1 MQSGEVCVR
10 VLYNFDYTTKDGRL
24 VSIRQSEKLLLL
36 KRTNKDW
43 WQVRRDADTKPFY
56 VPAAYVRQIP
66 PAFIPVPK
74 HEYTNM
80 PAGPACCHEE
90 RRQLTSVLRN
100 ELITGNYNLRADKQL
115 FNQHVCPAADKEPA
129 TGVRRNYSV
138 VGPTGKKRPV
148 PSPRQL
154 SKSLETLAE
163 EIQFRPWTQH
173 DKSCEQTSDYNTPS
187 PDYLDSPCCEQDM
200 FWKKINLQSSAGD
213 NSVQRSSSFK
223 FRSFRR
229 NNNVQPP
236 AQFEDSSDSV
246 ASRSLESLV
255 DSGAEACS
263 SSSYEWD
270 KSPGEDNLAEVMLRV
285 SIPHAALAFKNQTYQ
300 STDDEDSD
308 VDDGATVVR
317 TRPRS
322 SSDTGLTQEQSK
334 KESAHLSRSESHR
347 VFNKEQPK
355 PLIALK
361 RNPKLVGCRRRPALL
376 CLPTKSSSLE
386 DDDDYLYDET
396 PRGRKRPPKTPPS
409 PAPHEK
415 PLRVLPGGWAEFY
428 CSDAGGQGRLY
439 YFHAITGLKSWKP
452 PRTKRIGYD
461 GNVSDKSDGELRSGK
476 RSPKEGT
483 KSRSPSP
490 APSDL
495 VLPPGWE
502 EHYDRDEHQA
512 FFIHKP
518 TGAKWLS
525 PSDSEGRVYFF
536 AENSNDSTWSLP
548 KTPAAPKGSP
558 PLPGSAS
565 PPKTSTPLP
574 RVAPQGVPPV
584 FKRLELQLQQTADE
598 SSPTDENDTPGL
610 YRPRKNMGPC
620 LLPPLPNSRTAKS
633 QSMHV
638 PDIKTPM
645 TDCSVDTSG
654 PWASL
659 ENTGVTIL
667 KEGLVSRT
675 KVMESGKKVK
685 KNWAQGWALL
695 TDDCM
700 YFFKDEKSFKLMRN
714 DSIGH
719 PELCIRLLNS
729 TFGEADKSMSSKKN
743 AFIIGNSTTQLL
755 CQEDQIREQDSWFNK
770 ISVAKKSLPE
780 NHLNTAPRVPV
791 ISREASPNPP
801 ATQNHRM
808 GSASPEI
815 HKSNSLNRSKSV
827 KMKKD
832 VAESNEDLTSQ
843 DSQKNIRAG
852 LKKFFKRRPTM
863 ETLVK
868 KGIWKD
874 EPAFGSTLKK
884 LCEDRSPGPNP
895 KIPKFVYECIKAIE
909 KKPENLKTDG
919 IYRASGNLSQVQK
932 IRLQVDQN
940 NLEILDQEEEV
951 HVLTGALKLFFREL
965 KEPLIPF
972 DAFQK
977 SLFASSVGD
986 KLERSRLFR
995 EIIQNLPKENHDTL
1009 KFLLEHLLRV
1019 VANQIF
1025 NRMDIGNLSIVFG
1038 PTLMW
1043 PEQESL
1049 DCMAVDLMRQNNV
1062 IVCLLH
1068 EFDSIFN

>member
-1 MQSGEVCVR
+1 MDCSSASDKEHGGWKA
-10 VLYNFDYTTKDGRL
+10 NPL
-24 VSIRQSEKLLLL
+24 VQGIEPPQIRRQDSSDAPTSFRTLCDEARRASLDLL
-36 KRTNKDW
+36 KEMPSDLS
-43 WQVRRDADTKPFY
+43 ADP
-56 VPAAYVRQIP
+56 
-66 PAFIPVPK
+66 
-74 HEYTNM
+74 E
-80 PAGPACCHEE
+80 
-90 RRQLTSVLRN
+90 
-100 ELITGNYNLRADKQL
+100 
-115 FNQHVCPAADKEPA
+115 PAADDDDDDAKDDEEPEE
-129 TGVRRNYSV
+129 
-138 VGPTGKKRPV
+138 PTV
-148 PSPRQL
+148 DDDL
-154 SKSLETLAE
+154 
-163 EIQFRPWTQH
+163 
-173 DKSCEQTSDYNTPS
+173 DKLTEQA
-187 PDYLDSPCCEQDM
+187 L
-200 FWKKINLQSSAGD
+200 
-213 NSVQRSSSFK
+213 
-223 FRSFRR
+223 
-229 NNNVQPP
+229 
-236 AQFEDSSDSV
+236 
-246 ASRSLESLV
+246 SLV
-255 DSGAEACS
+255 DEALIEHAVNKRLNVPRMRNNSVGSDLSDEVFLSCNSDMNCIFDHDGANTNPVPPPRRKK
-263 SSSYEWD
+263 
-270 KSPGEDNLAEVMLRV
+270 KSPVEENPAENMGQIVKQIQILTSKAMSEGEEPNFKRSASLKKKPPEPMTAPPCDFV
-285 SIPHAALAFKNQTYQ
+285 SELLPFK
-300 STDDEDSD
+300 S
-308 VDDGATVVR
+308 
-317 TRPRS
+317 
-322 SSDTGLTQEQSK
+322 
-334 KESAHLSRSESHR
+334 
-347 VFNKEQPK
+347 KEQLIKKQNRASAPPLSTGAMPK
-355 PLIALK
+355 KCA
-361 RNPKLVGCRRRPALL
+361 
-376 CLPTKSSSLE
+376 
-386 DDDDYLYDET
+386 
-396 PRGRKRPPKTPPS
+396 PPS
-409 PAPHEK
+409 PKEPPPSIDAPK
-415 PLRVLPGGWAEFY
+415 
-428 CSDAGGQGRLY
+428 Q
-439 YFHAITGLKSWKP
+439 KP
-452 PRTKRIGYD
+452 PSPNTQPPTPLERKSSLKKENKPEVHKPVYSQQFSVQFVERKTYYPEITRD
-461 GNVSDKSDGELRSGK
+461 SVVLVPAVSQEMRDLIADETMAAQDEEDEQSEEQISLEESFRSRKGSNGSDIVAWKQDLRS
-476 RSPKEGT
+476 RSNADEEEET
-483 KSRSPSP
+483 FFLARSAYHP
-490 APSDL
+490 
-495 VLPPGWE
+495 E
-502 EHYDRDEHQA
+502 
-512 FFIHKP
+512 
-518 TGAKWLS
+518 WLS
-525 PSDSEGRVYFF
+525 SSDSEGRVYFF

>member
-361 RNPKLVGCRRRPALL
+361 RNPKL
-376 CLPTKSSSLE
+376 
-386 DDDDYLYDET
+386 
-396 PRGRKRPPKTPPS
+396 
-409 PAPHEK
+409 
-415 PLRVLPGGWAEFY
+415 
-428 CSDAGGQGRLY
+428 
-439 YFHAITGLKSWKP
+439 
-452 PRTKRIGYD
+452 
-461 GNVSDKSDGELRSGK
+461 LRSGK